1 MITCMKLEHVKTKF
15 NLYMSIAVVQVL
27 YLRVDFEFLQLL
39 KIFDILA
46 YILLFCTCML
56 KCL

>member
-15 NLYMSIAVVQVL
+15 NLYMPIAVVQVL

-46 YILLFCTCML
+46 YTLLFCTCML